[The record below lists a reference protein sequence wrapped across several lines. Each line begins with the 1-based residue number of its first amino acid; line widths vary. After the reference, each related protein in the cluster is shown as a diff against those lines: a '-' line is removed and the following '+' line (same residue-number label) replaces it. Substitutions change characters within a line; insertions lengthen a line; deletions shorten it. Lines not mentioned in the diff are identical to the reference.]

1 MRSSRSKA
9 RSTSRGKIKPVATS
23 IPIDAEK
30 PRSLVLDPPL
40 TDAELEALC
49 AASDWFRFERTR
61 EGEILMNP
69 PAGGFTSRGNVE
81 IVAQLHSWWK
91 THRRGML
98 FDSNGGFFLPDGSML
113 TPDASYVLPK
123 KLQGLTKDDMTS
135 LPLLCA
141 DFIIELLSIS
151 DSLPKA
157 QKKMGRWIENGAAL
171 GWLID
176 PYKKKVYVY
185 EPDCKAAAVSANAVQ
200 GTGPVEG
207 FTLDLDE
214 LWRCYEI

>member
-1 MRSSRSKA
+1 
-9 RSTSRGKIKPVATS
+9 VATLL
-23 IPIDAEK
+23 PIDAEK

-61 EGEILMNP
+61 EGEIMMNP
-69 PAGGFTSRGNVE
+69 PAGGFTSAGNAE
-81 IVAQLHSWWK
+81 INAQLHSWWK
-91 THRRGML
+91 THRRGIV

-113 TPDASYVLPK
+113 NPDASYVLPK
-123 KLQGLTKDDMTS
+123 RLKGFTRDDMTGF
-135 LPLLCA
+135 PRLCP

-157 QKKMGRWIENGAAL
+157 QQKMERWIENGATLA
-171 GWLID
+171 WLID

-185 EPDCKAAAVSANAVQ
+185 EPDGKSLAVSGNAIR
-200 GTGPVEG
+200 GSGPVEG